1 MRRFSVLK
9 IFCVLVIGIVIL
21 GSGVAVAYMISPKP
35 PLSLI
40 VEAQSAISAARKA
53 DAALYAPDDLR
64 LAETNL
70 EEARSTLQRENERLP
85 FFRDYSNTTRLAL
98 QAKQEA
104 ESAASRAVKVKESI
118 HTEAFTWIQ
127 TAMGKIK
134 NFKTQFEE
142 IPMKSSLRRAAGK
155 AVLTLRES
163 IEAFKRGDYFQALD
177 KAKSAATTADYVNS
191 EVSTMLT
198 TYLANAPQ
206 WRQWVQQ
213 TIDWSASRNAYAI
226 IVDKMAHACYLYFN
240 GSLKAKYYAEFGPA
254 WIGSKNH
261 RGDRATPEGRY
272 YITKKRGIGQTKY
285 YKALDIN
292 YPNAADLER
301 FNKAK
306 KSGELSKSASIGG
319 LVEIHGSG
327 GRGTNWTYGCIAL
340 QNSDMDKL
348 FSFVSVGTPVT
359 IVGSLQ

>member
-9 IFCVLVIGIVIL
+9 IFCVLLIGIVLL

-40 VEAQSAISAARKA
+40 VEAQSAISTARKTN
-53 DAALYAPDDLR
+53 AALYAPDDLG
-64 LAETNL
+64 LAETHL
-70 EEARSTLQRENERLP
+70 EEARSALQRENERLP
-85 FFRDYSNTTRLAL
+85 FFRDYSNATRLAL

-104 ESAASRAVKVKESI
+104 ESAASRAVKVKDSI
-118 HTEAFTWIQ
+118 HTEAFKWIG
-127 TAMGKIK
+127 TAMDKIK
-134 NFKTQFEE
+134 NFKTQYEV
-142 IPMKSSLRRAAGK
+142 IPMKLSLRRTAGK

-177 KAKSAATTADYVNS
+177 KAKSAAATADYVNS
-191 EVSTMLT
+191 EVSTMLAK
-198 TYLANAPQ
+198 YLANASQ
-206 WRQWVQQ
+206 WHQWVQQ

-226 IVDKMAHACYLYFN
+226 IVDKIAHTCYLYFN
-240 GSLKAKYYAEFGPA
+240 GSLKAQYNAEFGRA
-254 WIGSKNH
+254 WIGSKNR

-272 YITKKRGIGQTKY
+272 HITQKRGIGQTRY

-306 KSGELSKSASIGG
+306 QNGELPKSAGIGG
-319 LVEIHGSG
+319 LVEIHGTG
-327 GRGTNWTYGCIAL
+327 GRGTDWTYGCVAL
-340 QNSDMDKL
+340 KNSDMDKL